1 MDRNKTGTLSFDE
14 IQRCLHTAGYNYASR
29 EIALIISNADQM
41 GNGSIDYSDFLAAT
55 LSARIN
61 VREED
66 LWEVFSHFDMD
77 NTDFISPENLSN
89 VMKQAGKEV
98 TSEEI
103 DDMIQEVARNKDGN
117 IRFDDFVALMLPC
130 LKSNHL

>member
-1 MDRNKTGTLSFDE
+1 
-14 IQRCLHTAGYNYASR
+14 
-29 EIALIISNADQM
+29 M

-55 LSARIN
+55 LSARVN

-77 NTDFISPENLSN
+77 NNDYISPENLSN

-98 TSEEI
+98 TSKEI
-103 DDMIQEVARNKDGN
+103 AEMIQEVARNKDGN
-117 IRFDDFVALMLPC
+117 IRFEDFLALMIPC
-130 LKSNHL
+130 LKYNHL